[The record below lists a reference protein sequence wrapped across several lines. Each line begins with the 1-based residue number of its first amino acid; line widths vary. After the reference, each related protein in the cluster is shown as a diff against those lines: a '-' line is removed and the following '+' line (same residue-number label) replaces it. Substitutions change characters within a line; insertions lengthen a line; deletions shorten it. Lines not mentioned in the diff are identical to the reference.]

1 MSHLKE
7 EQLADCIE
15 YSTLSKFLKVV
26 KSVQEFVAAGVLRQV
41 DGNCSVFDI
50 QDDQP
55 WPADSIVVY
64 FESSP
69 SKIKYILSCD
79 TYHGS
84 GGYFK
89 KV

>member
-1 MSHLKE
+1 MSQLKE
-7 EQLADCIE
+7 EQLANCIE

-26 KSVQEFVAAGVLRQV
+26 KSVQEFVSAGVLRQT

-50 QDDQP
+50 QGDGP
-55 WPADSIVVY
+55 WPTDSIVIY
-64 FESSP
+64 FESNP

-84 GGYFK
+84 GGHFK
-89 KV
+89 KL